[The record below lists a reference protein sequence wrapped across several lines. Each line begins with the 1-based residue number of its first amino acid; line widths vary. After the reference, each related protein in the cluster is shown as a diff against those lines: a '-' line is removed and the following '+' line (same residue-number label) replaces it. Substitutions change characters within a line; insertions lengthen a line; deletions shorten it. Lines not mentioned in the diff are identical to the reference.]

1 MKLTTIFF
9 GGILILSIL
18 LELSGCGSR
27 NPSPTPA
34 ANPSPAGNPQFAAGN
49 PQFAAGNPQFPA
61 TNAGSSNQTLQASQ
75 SADPTPPSGYVLVK
89 SADGNVTIFV
99 PSGWNTEDT
108 QLYPGS
114 IIGVADNTNKIY
126 LVITEKTKTSVKANS
141 TINDYL
147 NQAKSAFSTA
157 ITSPVWGQPSDI
169 TIGGCKGLAL
179 RLTGTRKSNGTDTVY
194 FVNILESKNYYYDVA
209 GYTLTASESANKPTI
224 DKIINSF
231 REKD

>member
-1 MKLTTIFF
+1 MKLT
-9 GGILILSIL
+9 SIL
-18 LELSGCGSR
+18 LGALLVLSIVMLLSGCNSSK
-27 NPSPTPA
+27 PPA
-34 ANPSPAGNPQFAAGN
+34 ANPPT
-49 PQFAAGNPQFPA
+49 AGNPQFPA
-61 TNAGSSNQTLQASQ
+61 ANPTPAGNPQFPAPKTGASSAPLQSIQ
-75 SADPTPPSGYVLVK
+75 SIDPTPPSGYDLVK

-99 PSGWNTEDT
+99 PSGWNTNAN

-114 IIGVADNTNKIY
+114 IIGVADDTNKIY
-126 LVITEKTKTSVKANS
+126 LIVTEKTKTSVKTNS

-157 ITSPVWGQPSDI
+157 VTNPIWGQPSDI
-169 TIGGCKGLAL
+169 TVGGCKGLAL

-209 GYTLTASESANKPTI
+209 GYTLTASENANKPVI

-231 REKD
+231 KEKD